1 MGEASP
7 IDREW
12 AVPRD
17 AAMRNIEDIPRIPD
31 QDTRLAEITVDCYGQ
46 DEELSA
52 FEVYFTDALQP
63 PFAATW
69 RDLDEPG
76 HAERVTVLGVADVD
90 QRRGI
95 LLAVRRQDGKERR
108 VLAEQLWADE
118 TGSANAIV
126 LDDYRA
132 WGGVDPGWDEAY

>member
-1 MGEASP
+1 
-7 IDREW
+7 
-12 AVPRD
+12 
-17 AAMRNIEDIPRIPD
+17 MRNIEDIPQIPD
-31 QDTRLAEITVDCYGQ
+31 QATRLAEITVDCYGQ
-46 DEELSA
+46 DEELA
-52 FEVYFTDALQP
+52 GFEVYFTDALHL
-63 PFAATW
+63 PFEAVW
-69 RDLDEPG
+69 RDPDEPA

-108 VLAEQLWADE
+108 VLAEQLWAAE
-118 TGSANAIV
+118 AGSANAIV